1 MCSGAIERDQ
11 WHEMVEWMTL
21 KLHIFFTVFQCNILV
36 FHCTWSGMQIS
47 FDSFYT
53 NVESYQSLVKL
64 KTIATDSVVC
74 WQLHHYNFCYKKAFV
89 TWFLRGKLLL
99 VFQIFKVVLS
109 EWNDNLGSVE
119 CFKWM
124 LYNEMLKICV
134 QHFLSAALRKPMQ
147 RFSGKSISINRR
159 DRCLF
164 MSFLWH

>member
-64 KTIATDSVVC
+64 KTIATNSVVC

-109 EWNDNLGSVE
+109 EWNDNLGKV
-119 CFKWM
+119 
-124 LYNEMLKICV
+124 
-134 QHFLSAALRKPMQ
+134 LSALSECYTM
-147 RFSGKSISINRR
+147 
-159 DRCLF
+159 RC
-164 MSFLWH
+164 